1 MKQRLIKLLEEA
13 WWNHR
18 HGIGPT
24 DIPLNFAE
32 HLLEHGAILPPCK
45 PGDTV
50 YTVDKIRGAYELI
63 EWRAVEIS
71 IDRHCGIVVL
81 EHPHNGIK
89 TRRGCDFEA
98 FGVAAFLDRGMATI
112 ALRNKKTGVATT
124 EVAEK

>member
-50 YTVDKIRGAYELI
+50 YTVDKIRRVYELI

-71 IDRHCGIVVL
+71 IDSSSRIVVL
-81 EHPHNGIK
+81 EHPHHGIK

-98 FGVAAFLDRGMATI
+98 FGVSAFLDRGTATI
-112 ALRNKKTGVATT
+112 ALWNRKTGITPVT
-124 EVAEK
+124 EVEK

>member
-18 HGIGPT
+18 HGIGAT
-24 DIPLNFAE
+24 DMPLNFAK
-32 HLLEHGAILPPCK
+32 HLLEQGVILPPCK

-50 YTVDKIRGAYELI
+50 YTVDRIRGVYELI

-71 IDRHCGIVVL
+71 IDSHSRIVVL
-81 EHPHNGIK
+81 EYPHHGIK

-98 FGVAAFLDRGMATI
+98 FGKSAFLHQSEAI
-112 ALRNKKTGVATT
+112 QYLRYMKGGKTPKEGA
-124 EVAEK
+124 K